1 MMFGG
6 GMFIGLIVLVLFLVL
21 IGGLIVGGIWLVS
34 RGTGSGGLNFGQGT
48 ESSREGPLDIL
59 KQRYARGE
67 ITREEYESM
76 REDLRS

>member
-6 GMFIGLIVLVLFLVL
+6 GMFIGLTVLVLFLVL

-34 RGTGSGGLNFGQGT
+34 RGTGPSGLNFGQGT
-48 ESSREGPLDIL
+48 EPPREDPLDIL

>member
-21 IGGLIVGGIWLVS
+21 IGVAVIGGIWLIS
-34 RGTGSGGLNFGQGT
+34 RGTGSDGLDFGQR
-48 ESSREGPLDIL
+48 SAPPREDPLEIL

-67 ITREEYESM
+67 ITREEYETM
-76 REDLRS
+76 REDLMR

>member
-21 IGGLIVGGIWLVS
+21 IGALVVGGIWLVS
-34 RGTGSGGLNFGQGT
+34 RETGSGGLNFGQGS
-48 ESSREGPLDIL
+48 EPSPEDPLEIL

-76 REDLRS
+76 REDLKG